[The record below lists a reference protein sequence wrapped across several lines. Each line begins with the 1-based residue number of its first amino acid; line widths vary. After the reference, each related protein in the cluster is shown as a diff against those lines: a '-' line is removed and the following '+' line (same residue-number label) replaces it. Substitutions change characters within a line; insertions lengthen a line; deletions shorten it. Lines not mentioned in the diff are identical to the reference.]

1 MVEFAGYALP
11 VQYSGVLPVPPSLLF
26 SRRRSISPSV
36 APTPAVSSMC
46 LIWDRSS
53 ARCSHVIMRRWTG
66 KDRVEFLE
74 RILVSDVHSLQPTQG
89 RLTLICQEDG
99 GIIDDTVI
107 TNAGDYQ

>member
-1 MVEFAGYALP
+1 ML
-11 VQYSGVLPVPPSLLF
+11 
-26 SRRRSISPSV
+26 
-36 APTPAVSSMC
+36 T
-46 LIWDRSS
+46 D
-53 ARCSHVIMRRWTG
+53 RWTG

>member
-1 MVEFAGYALP
+1 MH
-11 VQYSGVLPVPPSLLF
+11 LL
-26 SRRRSISPSV
+26 
-36 APTPAVSSMC
+36 T
-46 LIWDRSS
+46 D
-53 ARCSHVIMRRWTG
+53 RWTG

>member
-1 MVEFAGYALP
+1 MLSPCSTPVCSLYAKRAGASC
-11 VQYSGVLPVPPSLLF
+11 VGASGRERRQHLRSLRCVPHGSDQVRNYGDLF
-26 SRRRSISPSV
+26 M
-36 APTPAVSSMC
+36 T
-46 LIWDRSS
+46 
-53 ARCSHVIMRRWTG
+53 RWTG

-99 GIIDDTVI
+99 GIIDVTVI

>member
-1 MVEFAGYALP
+1 MH
-11 VQYSGVLPVPPSLLF
+11 LL
-26 SRRRSISPSV
+26 
-36 APTPAVSSMC
+36 T
-46 LIWDRSS
+46 D
-53 ARCSHVIMRRWTG
+53 RWTG

-74 RILVSDVHSLQPTQG
+74 RMLVSDVHSLQP

>member
-11 VQYSGVLPVPPSLLF
+11 VQYSGVLPVPPSSLP
-26 SRRRSISPSV
+26 SRRRSISLSV
-36 APTPAVSSMC
+36 APTRAVSSMC

-53 ARCSHVIMRRWTG
+53 ARHSLCVTRRWTG